1 MTTTQAFH
9 GDVFTEARKSDDFRR
24 VLATAKHTQLVIM
37 TIPPG
42 GEIGSEVHDGI
53 DQVLIGIE
61 GSGTSILDGVETSF
75 GAGDAVLV
83 PEGTRHNF
91 VNTGSEPLRIVTV
104 YGPPDHRP
112 GTVHHTKADA
122 DRDESDSPPGG

>member
-1 MTTTQAFH
+1 MFAA
-9 GDVFTEARKSDDFRR
+9 ARANEDFRR
-24 VLATAKHTQLVIM
+24 VLATTKHTQLVIM

-53 DQVLIGIE
+53 DQVLLAVE
-61 GSGTSILDGVETSF
+61 GSGTSVLDGAETPF
-75 GAGDAVLV
+75 AAGHAVVV

-91 VNTGSEPLRIVTV
+91 VNTGETPLRIVTI

-122 DRDESDSPPGG
+122 DRDESDVPPEE